1 MPAILKWWPMSKKT
15 SEPKIVRRKIS
26 DYLPDNHNA
35 NKGSE
40 RGLQML
46 EDSLSED
53 GAGRSV
59 VVDGEG
65 RIVAGN
71 KTMEAAQ
78 LAGIVEMIEVETE
91 GDAILVHKRKDWNL
105 DDPQGAA
112 RRYAY
117 RDNRVSEVSLTWDA
131 NQIAADVAAGV
142 DLSHIFTES
151 ELRYVTYNPEINTP
165 SLDELSE
172 RYGEN
177 TEHDFWPI
185 IRIQVSPTVYEQFQN
200 LMTRI
205 TALSNHE

>member
-1 MPAILKWWPMSKKT
+1 MTKKPNRSADKGAGVIRKSGLTPLGPTDLKVHA
-15 SEPKIVRRKIS
+15 PKIVRRKIS

-46 EDSLSED
+46 EDSLNED

-117 RDNRVSEVSLTWDA
+117 RDNRVNEVSLTWDA
-131 NQIAADVAAGV
+131 GQIAADVAAGV
-142 DLSHIFTES
+142 DLSGVFTEQ
-151 ELRYVTYNPEINTP
+151 ELNLITLNIEFPE
-165 SLDELSE
+165 
-172 RYGEN
+172 Y
-177 TEHDFWPI
+177 TETAADDVQYCTCPKCGH
-185 IRIQVSPTVYEQFQN
+185 QFPK
-200 LMTRI
+200 
-205 TALSNHE
+205 